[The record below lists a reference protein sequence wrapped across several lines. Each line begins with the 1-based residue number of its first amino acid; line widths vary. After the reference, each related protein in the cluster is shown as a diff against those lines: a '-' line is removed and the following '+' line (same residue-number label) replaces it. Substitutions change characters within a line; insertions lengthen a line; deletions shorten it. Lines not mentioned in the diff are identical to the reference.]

1 MTKGGYVDSS
11 RRIRSLHRQQDD
23 LLLPQHQTSSTRGGL
38 LAAIN
43 KSSLSSSAPA
53 TITPRKFKQG
63 IELPSV
69 ISISTNLENKKKEYD
84 KQMRLIE
91 EQMIKAKQTERE
103 SKRLEGD
110 VRKEQRHL
118 NHTLKELDIGKY
130 LINFQLIFLFYIFR
144 CN

>member
-11 RRIRSLHRQQDD
+11 RRVRSLHRQQDD
-23 LLLPQHQTSSTRGGL
+23 LLTTQNQPSSSRHGL

-53 TITPRKFKQG
+53 ATVSPRKLNG
-63 IELPSV
+63 NELPSV

-91 EQMIKAKQTERE
+91 VSM
-103 SKRLEGD
+103 
-110 VRKEQRHL
+110 
-118 NHTLKELDIGKY
+118 KY
-130 LINFQLIFLFYIFR
+130 
-144 CN
+144 